1 VRRSLSSLVGA
12 ALLFGGCTNAS
23 GDDESES
30 GTTLPDS
37 DALGCA
43 APTSCN
49 KGELFG
55 SSRITTEDDI
65 EAIAG
70 HTSITGWLEVYE
82 TGAQCLEFLACMEEV
97 GRDVTVF
104 GNAELESL
112 AGLDEVRRIGT
123 SGDGNLIVSD
133 NDALTDL
140 DGLAGLRAVPG
151 SLTITRHENLQSVSG
166 LQSLELIGF
175 DVTIQQNPVLTELSG
190 LHDLQAVEGRFIV
203 TQNPELCISEIE
215 QVGADLAV
223 GPNGGSTA
231 SNKGGC

>member
-12 ALLFGGCTNAS
+12 ALLFGGCTNTS
-23 GDDESES
+23 GDDEES

-49 KGELFG
+49 KGELSG
-55 SSRITTEDDI
+55 SARITTEDDM

-70 HTSITGWLEVYE
+70 HTSITGWLEVFE
-82 TGAQCLEFLACMEEV
+82 TEAQCLDFLACMEDV

-104 GNAELESL
+104 GNLQLESL
-112 AGLDEVRRIGT
+112 EGLDDLRRIGT

-133 NDALTDL
+133 NDGLTDL

-166 LQSLELIGF
+166 LPRLELIGF
-175 DVTIQQNPVLTELSG
+175 DVTIQQNPVLTDLSG

>member
-12 ALLFGGCTNAS
+12 ALLFGGCTNTS
-23 GDDESES
+23 GDDEES

-49 KGELFG
+49 KGELSG
-55 SSRITTEDDI
+55 SARITTEDDM

-70 HTSITGWLEVYE
+70 HTSITGWLEVFE
-82 TGAQCLEFLACMEEV
+82 TEAQCLDFLACMEDV

-104 GNAELESL
+104 GNPQLESL
-112 AGLDEVRRIGT
+112 EGLDDLRRIGT

-133 NDALTDL
+133 NDGLTDL

-166 LQSLELIGF
+166 LPRLELIGF
-175 DVTIQQNPVLTELSG
+175 DVTIQQNPVLTDLSG